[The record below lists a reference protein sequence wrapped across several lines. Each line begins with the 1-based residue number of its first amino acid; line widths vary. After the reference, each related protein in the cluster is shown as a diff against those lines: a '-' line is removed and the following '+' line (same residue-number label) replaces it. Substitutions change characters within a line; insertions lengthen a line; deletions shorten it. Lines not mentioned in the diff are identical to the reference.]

1 MKKTPVN
8 LVRVAFGWFVC
19 AAPSVMAQEF
29 AVNWFTVD
37 GGGGMFSTGGG
48 YSLGGT
54 IAQPDAGT
62 MSGSRFA
69 VSGGFWPGADNGCVG
84 TERVAKT
91 TCKDRNGANQLKVI
105 LAGGR
110 EGDTFTVTLTDDS
123 SSSGTVNRRGK
134 GKAKF
139 NNRPPADSGDA
150 TASWGCGASDA
161 KSYSCP

>member
-8 LVRVAFGWFVC
+8 LVRIAFGWFVC

-29 AVNWFTVD
+29 AVEWFTID
-37 GGGGMFSTGGG
+37 GGGGMFSAGGG
-48 YSLGGT
+48 FSLGGT
-54 IAQPDAGT
+54 LAQSDAGVL
-62 MSGSRFA
+62 SGSRFA
-69 VSGGFWPGADNGCVG
+69 VSGGFWPGAGDGCAG

-110 EGDTFTVTLTDDS
+110 EGDTFTVTLTDGT

-139 NNRPPADSGDA
+139 SNRPPADSGDA
-150 TASWGCGASDA
+150 TASWGCGTSDA
-161 KSYSCP
+161 KSYLCP